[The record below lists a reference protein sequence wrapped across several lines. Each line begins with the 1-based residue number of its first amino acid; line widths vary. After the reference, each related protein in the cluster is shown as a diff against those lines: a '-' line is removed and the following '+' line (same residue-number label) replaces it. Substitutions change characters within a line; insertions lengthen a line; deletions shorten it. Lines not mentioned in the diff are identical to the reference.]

1 MDLVFQGQ
9 IITFFGYVIKDRF
22 PQRQL
27 KLIVLEI
34 FSYLMAETK
43 D

>member
-1 MDLVFQGQ
+1 MQSVLFLHIFNHCPLYGR
-9 IITFFGYVIKDRF
+9 IT
-22 PQRQL
+22 
-27 KLIVLEI
+27 LIEI